1 LDANEL
7 AAHLLKVFLGLA
19 LKRKGESTKKRNLII
34 IEKEDCNKD
43 KIK

>member
-19 LKRKGESTKKRNLII
+19 LKRKGESDKMRNLML
-34 IEKEDCNKD
+34 IEKEDFN
-43 KIK
+43 KIKIK